1 MSRQSRSLS
10 ARARILG
17 AMLLVATLGLV
28 VVGSV
33 TFLVQRDRVL
43 AAIDARL
50 DAQVQALEDV
60 ASRGA
65 SDAPNTSLLPKPE
78 DSASSV
84 VESIHAN
91 DFADVVTYL
100 RVVVQRLVPG
110 PNESSM
116 AIIDGEPR
124 WVPGTMVG
132 FQVAENTEF

>member
-65 SDAPNTSLLPKPE
+65 SDAPNTSLLPQP
-78 DSASSV
+78 D
-84 VESIHAN
+84 
-91 DFADVVTYL
+91 D
-100 RVVVQRLVPG
+100 
-110 PNESSM
+110 
-116 AIIDGEPR
+116 
-124 WVPGTMVG
+124 
-132 FQVAENTEF
+132 